1 LRTYLPGRKKMAD
14 SVKFI
19 VVIKPYDKNNYKG
32 IVKILDEMAIN
43 NIKKYA
49 LADIPDKEVDF
60 TKSLK

>member
-1 LRTYLPGRKKMAD
+1 MAD